1 MASSPKATPSN
12 DWIKEQP
19 TAPNFEKSPYDIDQ
33 ERKMPETVATQR
45 QLPALK
51 RKLKSR
57 HVQMIAIGRRQAG

>member
-1 MASSPKATPSN
+1 MASSPKAPPSS

-19 TAPNFEKSPYDIDQ
+19 SAPNFHESPYGIDE

-57 HVQMIAIGRRQAG
+57 HVQMIAIGRQKPL